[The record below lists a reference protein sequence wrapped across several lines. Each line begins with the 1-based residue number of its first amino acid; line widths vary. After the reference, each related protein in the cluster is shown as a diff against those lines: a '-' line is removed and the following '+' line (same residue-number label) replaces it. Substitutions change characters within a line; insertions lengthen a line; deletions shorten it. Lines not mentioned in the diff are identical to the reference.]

1 MVPWVLAKG
10 GTIWYDRS
18 SQRMKDKKTM
28 TLTVRDEYLAALK
41 EGQREQA
48 RLTALGKDPGPAVL
62 EELLPAMTKMPVQEL
77 KSQEIPM
84 DRIVGTVTRGRISA
98 LTASF
103 LPLLGEETEFAQK
116 WMALCEA
123 NLSDTGIRE
132 PILCYEYLGSFYVQE
147 GNKRVSV
154 LKRFGNTRI
163 LSDIRRILPD
173 RSDEARIR
181 AYYEFVDFHRCTGF
195 YDIQFQKPG
204 EYARLLS
211 ALGKKPG
218 EVWTEEERRRFSAR
232 YHFFK
237 EAFAALGGR
246 SKDLRCEDALL
257 LWLRVYPYDQLGT
270 GTDKALKESLSGLW
284 EDVQVTAGEEA
295 VQVRTAPEEE
305 QKSLI
310 TKLISPAP
318 KRLNVG
324 ILYQQD
330 EEIST
335 WTQGHVQGAAHLAAA
350 FPEQVKVREYRHA
363 DTPEQTLALLDQAAA
378 DGADLIFTTTP
389 LLLGATLKA
398 AVKYPKIRFLNCSA
412 GTSLSSVRSYYCR
425 IYEGKFITG
434 MIAGAMAKNDLIG
447 YVASYPI
454 LGVPASVNAFTLGAR
469 MTNPRARVL
478 LEWSCL
484 EGNAVEKLIA
494 RGAEVISNRD
504 VPVPNAHYMGLG
516 EYGTWLIDA
525 ARRLC
530 PLASPCWMWGKLY
543 ENLVRTVLSGS
554 YDQKKAPE
562 AINYWW
568 GMDSGVIDVAMTEL
582 VPEGIRTLA
591 EAMMDR
597 IRTGALLPFMRELV
611 TQDGEIKNDGSRDL
625 SSRELL
631 TMDYLLDG
639 VEGRIPAYEELL
651 PMSRA
656 LVRELGLHRESL
668 PPEA

>member
-1 MVPWVLAKG
+1 MN
-10 GTIWYDRS
+10 
-18 SQRMKDKKTM
+18 
-28 TLTVRDEYLAALK
+28 LTVREEYLAALK
-41 EGQREQA
+41 EGQKEQA
-48 RLTALGKDPGPAVL
+48 KLTALGKDPEPAVL
-62 EELLPAMTKMPVQEL
+62 EELLPEMTKLPVQEL

-98 LTASF
+98 LTAGF
-103 LPLLGEETEFAQK
+103 MPLLPEESEFALK

-123 NLSDTGIRE
+123 NLSDAGLRD

-154 LKRFGNTRI
+154 LKHFGNTRI
-163 LSDIRRILPD
+163 LSDIRRILPEKTD
-173 RSDEARIR
+173 DPRVR
-181 AYYEFVDFHRCTGF
+181 AYYEFVDFHRATGS

-204 EYARLLS
+204 EYAKLFT
-211 ALGKKPG
+211 ALNKKPG

-232 YHFFK
+232 CANFK
-237 EAFAALGGR
+237 EAFEALGGR
-246 SKDLRCEDALL
+246 AKELRCEDALL
-257 LWLRVYPYDQLGT
+257 LWLRVYPYEQLSAMT
-270 GTDKALKESLSGLW
+270 AKALKESLLGLW
-284 EDVQVTAGEEA
+284 GDVQATADAGTP
-295 VQVRTAPEEE
+295 QVRTVPEEE
-305 QKSLI
+305 QQKSLI

-318 KRLNVG
+318 KRLN
-324 ILYQQD
+324 IAMIYQQD

-335 WTQGHVQGAAHLAAA
+335 WTRGHAEGAAHLAAV
-350 FPEQVKVREYRHA
+350 FPDQVTVREYRHA

-378 DGADLIFTTTP
+378 DGADMVFTTTP
-389 LLLGATLKA
+389 PLLGATLKA

-412 GTSLSSVRSYYCR
+412 ASNLSSVRSYYCR

-434 MIAGAMAKNDLIG
+434 LIAGAMAKDDRIG

-454 LGVPASVNAFTLGAR
+454 LGVPASINAFALGAR
-469 MTNPRARVL
+469 MTNPRAQVL

-494 RGAEVISNRD
+494 RGAKVISNRD
-504 VPVPNAHYMGLG
+504 VPVPNAHYIDLG
-516 EYGTWLIDA
+516 EYGTYLIDA
-525 ARRLC
+525 AGRLS
-530 PLASPCWMWGKLY
+530 PLASPVWMWGKLY

-562 AINYWW
+562 AIHYWW

-591 EAMMDR
+591 AAMMDR
-597 IRTGALLPFMRELV
+597 IKTGALLPFQRELV
-611 TQDGEIKNDGSRDL
+611 SQDGEIKNDGSRDL

-631 TMDYLLDG
+631 TMDYLLEG
-639 VEGRIPAYEELL
+639 VEGAIPAYGELL

-656 LVRELGLHRESL
+656 LVRELGLHTEDL
-668 PPEA
+668 PAEA

>member
-1 MVPWVLAKG
+1 
-10 GTIWYDRS
+10 
-18 SQRMKDKKTM
+18 M
-28 TLTVRDEYLAALK
+28 TFTVKEEYLAALK
-41 EGQREQA
+41 EGQKEQA

-62 EELLPAMTKMPVQEL
+62 EELLPEMSKLPVQEL

-98 LTASF
+98 LTAGF
-103 LPLLGEETEFAQK
+103 LPLLSEDTEFAQK

-123 NLSDTGIRE
+123 NLSDTGIRD
-132 PILCYEYLGSFYVQE
+132 PVLCYEYLGSFYVQE

-154 LKRFGNTRI
+154 LKHFGNTCI
-163 LSDIRRILPD
+163 LSDIRRILPEK
-173 RSDEARIR
+173 SDDPRIR
-181 AYYEFVDFHRCTGF
+181 AYYEFVDFHRSTGS
-195 YDIQFQKPG
+195 YEIQFQKPG
-204 EYARLLS
+204 EYAKLLS

-218 EVWTEEERRRFSAR
+218 EIWTEEERRRFSAR
-232 YHFFK
+232 YHYFQ

-246 SKDLRCEDALL
+246 SKDLKCEDALL
-257 LWLRVYPYDQLGT
+257 LWLRVYPYDELGAMT
-270 GTDKALKESLSGLW
+270 AKTLKESLSGLW
-284 EDVQVTAGEEA
+284 EDVQVTADPDP
-295 VQVRTAPEEE
+295 VQVHTVPEEE
-305 QKSLI
+305 QQSLL

-324 ILYQQD
+324 MIYQQD

-335 WTQGHVQGAAHLAAA
+335 WTRGHAEGAAHLAAV
-350 FPEQVKVREYRHA
+350 FPDQVTVREYRHA
-363 DTPEQTLALLDQAAA
+363 DTPEKTLALLDQAAA
-378 DGADLIFTTTP
+378 EGADLIFTTTP
-389 LLLGATLKA
+389 LLLDATLKA
-398 AVKYPKIRFLNCSA
+398 AVKYPKVRFLNCSA
-412 GTSLSSVRSYYCR
+412 GTNLSSVRSYYCR
-425 IYEGKFITG
+425 IYEGKFVTG
-434 MIAGAMAKNDLIG
+434 MIAGAMAKNDRIG

-454 LGVPASVNAFTLGAR
+454 LGVPASINAFTLGAR
-469 MTNPRARVL
+469 MTNPRAQVL

-484 EGNAVEKLIA
+484 EGNAVEKLVA
-494 RGAEVISNRD
+494 RGAKVISNRD
-504 VPVPNAHYMGLG
+504 VPLPNAHYMGLG
-516 EYGTWLIDA
+516 EYGTYLIDEA
-525 ARRLC
+525 GRLC

-591 EAMMDR
+591 DAMMDR
-597 IRTGALLPFMRELV
+597 IKTGALLPFQREL
-611 TQDGEIKNDGSRDL
+611 TDQDGTLRNDGSRSL

-631 TMDYLLDG
+631 TMDYLLEG

-656 LVRELGLHRESL
+656 LVRELGLHREDL
-668 PPEA
+668 PLES

>member
-1 MVPWVLAKG
+1 MN
-10 GTIWYDRS
+10 
-18 SQRMKDKKTM
+18 
-28 TLTVRDEYLAALK
+28 LTVREEYLAALK
-41 EGQREQA
+41 EGQKEQA
-48 RLTALGKDPGPAVL
+48 KLTALGKDPEPAVL
-62 EELLPAMTKMPVQEL
+62 EELLPDMSKMAVQEIR
-77 KSQEIPM
+77 SQEIPM

-98 LTASF
+98 LTAGF
-103 LPLLGEETEFAQK
+103 MPLLPEESEFALK

-123 NLSDTGIRE
+123 HLSDTGLRD

-154 LKRFGNTRI
+154 LKHFGNTRI
-163 LSDIRRILPD
+163 LSDIRRILPE
-173 RSDEARIR
+173 RSDDPRIR
-181 AYYEFVDFHRCTGF
+181 AYYEFVDFHRATGS

-204 EYARLLS
+204 EYAKLLA
-211 ALGKKPG
+211 ALDRKPG

-232 YHFFK
+232 CHYFK
-237 EAFAALGGR
+237 EAFAALGGQ
-246 SKDLRCEDALL
+246 SKDLKCEDALL
-257 LWLRVYPYDQLGT
+257 LWLRVYPYEQLGAMNA
-270 GTDKALKESLSGLW
+270 KELKESLSGLW
-284 EDVQVTAGEEA
+284 EDVQVTADPEP
-295 VQVRTAPEEE
+295 VQVRTAPEAA
-305 QKSLI
+305 QPSLI

-324 ILYQQD
+324 MIYQQD
-330 EEIST
+330 EKIST
-335 WTQGHVQGAAHLAAA
+335 WTKGHAEGAAHLREA
-350 FPEQVKVREYRHA
+350 FPEQVTVREYRHA
-363 DTPEQTLALLDQAAA
+363 DTPEETLALLDQAVEE
-378 DGADLIFTTTP
+378 GADLIFTTTP
-389 LLLGATLKA
+389 PLLSATLKA
-398 AVKYPKIRFLNCSA
+398 AVKYPKVRFLNCSA

-454 LGVPASVNAFTLGAR
+454 LGVPASINAFTLGAR
-469 MTNPRARVL
+469 MTNPRAKVL

-494 RGAEVISNRD
+494 RGAKVISNRD
-504 VPVPNAHYMGLG
+504 VPLPNTHYMVLG
-516 EYGTWLIDA
+516 EYGTYLIDEA
-525 ARRLC
+525 GRLS

-543 ENLVRTVLSGS
+543 ENLIRTVLSGS

-568 GMDSGVIDVAMTEL
+568 GMDSGVIDVQMTEL

-597 IRTGALLPFMRELV
+597 IRTGALLPFQREL
-611 TQDGEIKNDGSRDL
+611 TDRDGTVHNDGSHDL

-631 TMDYLLDG
+631 TMDYLLEG
-639 VEGRIPAYEELL
+639 VEGAIPAYEELL

-656 LVRELGLHRESL
+656 LVRELGLHPEDL
-668 PPEA
+668 PQEV

>member
-1 MVPWVLAKG
+1 
-10 GTIWYDRS
+10 
-18 SQRMKDKKTM
+18 M
-28 TLTVRDEYLAALK
+28 TLTVKEEYLAALK
-41 EGQREQA
+41 EGQKEQA
-48 RLTALGKDPGPAVL
+48 KLASLGKDPGPAVL
-62 EELLPAMTKMPVQEL
+62 EELLPEMTKLPVQEL

-98 LTASF
+98 LTAGF
-103 LPLLGEETEFAQK
+103 LPLLPEETEFALK

-123 NLSDTGIRE
+123 HLSDTGLRD

-154 LKRFGNTRI
+154 LKHFGNTRI
-163 LSDIRRILPD
+163 LSDIRRILPEK
-173 RSDEARIR
+173 SDDPRVR
-181 AYYEFVDFHRCTGF
+181 AYYEFVDFHRATGS

-204 EYARLLS
+204 EYAKLLA
-211 ALGKKPG
+211 ALDRKPG

-232 YHFFK
+232 CHYFK
-237 EAFAALGGR
+237 EAFAALGGQ
-246 SKDLRCEDALL
+246 SKDLKCEDALL
-257 LWLRVYPYDQLGT
+257 LWLRVYPYEQLGT
-270 GTDKALKESLSGLW
+270 MNAKELKESLSGLW
-284 EDVQVTAGEEA
+284 EDVQVTADPEP
-295 VQVRTAPEEE
+295 VQVHTAPEEA
-305 QKSLI
+305 QPSLI

-318 KRLNVG
+318 KRLNVAM
-324 ILYQQD
+324 IYQQD

-335 WTQGHVQGAAHLAAA
+335 WTRGHAEGAAHLQAA

-363 DTPEQTLALLDQAAA
+363 DTPEETLALLDQAAA
-378 DGADLIFTTTP
+378 EGADLIFTTTP

-398 AVKYPKIRFLNCSA
+398 AVKHPKVRFLNCSA

-425 IYEGKFITG
+425 IYEGKFVTG

-454 LGVPASVNAFTLGAR
+454 LGVPASINAFTLGAR

-484 EGNAVEKLIA
+484 EGSAAEKLIA
-494 RGAEVISNRD
+494 RGARVISNRD
-504 VPVPNAHYMGLG
+504 VPLPNAHYMGLG
-516 EYGTWLIDA
+516 EYGTYLIDEA
-525 ARRLC
+525 GRLS

-568 GMDSGVIDVAMTEL
+568 GMDSGVIDVQMTEL

-597 IRTGALLPFMRELV
+597 IKTGALLPFQRELV
-611 TQDGEIKNDGSRDL
+611 SQDGEMKNDGSRDL

-631 TMDYLLDG
+631 TMDYLLEG
-639 VEGRIPAYEELL
+639 VEGAIPAYEELL

-656 LVRELGLHRESL
+656 LVRELGLHPEDL
-668 PPEA
+668 PQEV